1 MISSE
6 IHGIFFPDYN
16 WYSVMK
22 HASKFLILI
31 LLCAATATGGAFL
44 EFFNGSSDGDNVT
57 LEWRTRAE
65 SNVLRYEVQR
75 KAGNNGDFITLA
87 SVSPKGSNSS
97 YSYIDR
103 SAYKDAGSLYI
114 YRLRIVEASGTPS
127 YSNEVSITHS
137 VNSVKRTWGSIK
149 AMFR

>member
-1 MISSE
+1 
-6 IHGIFFPDYN
+6 
-16 WYSVMK
+16 MK
-22 HASKFLILI
+22 HVSKFLALI
-31 LLCAATATGGAFL
+31 LLCAVTASGGAFL

-57 LEWRTRAE
+57 LEWKTRAE
-65 SNVLRYEVQR
+65 SNLLRYEVQR
-75 KAGNNGDFITLA
+75 KAGSNGDFITLA
-87 SVSPKGSNSS
+87 SVSPKGSNSA
-97 YSYIDR
+97 YSYVDR

-114 YRLRIVEASGTPS
+114 YRLKIVEASGTPAS